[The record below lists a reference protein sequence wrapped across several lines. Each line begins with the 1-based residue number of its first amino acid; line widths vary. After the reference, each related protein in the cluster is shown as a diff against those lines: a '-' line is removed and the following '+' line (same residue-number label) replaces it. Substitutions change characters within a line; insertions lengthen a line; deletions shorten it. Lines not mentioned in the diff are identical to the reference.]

1 VPHQQHINFVFLKDV
16 PSRLYGQMLVEALAN
31 SGIRAII
38 KSDDIGVVLGSHGTS
53 SPVRVEVWVD
63 RSCLDA
69 AKDIGHQIL
78 DGF

>member
-1 VPHQQHINFVFLKDV
+1 MDRKEHVNFVFLKDV
-16 PSRLYGQMLVEALAN
+16 PSRLYGQMLVEALGN

-63 RSCLDA
+63 RSCLQE
-69 AKDIGHQIL
+69 AKEIAQQIL

>member
-1 VPHQQHINFVFLKDV
+1 MPQQEHINFVFLKDV

-38 KSDDIGVVLGSHGTS
+38 KSDDIGIVLGSHGTS

-63 RSCLDA
+63 RSCLQS
-69 AKDIGHQIL
+69 AKEIAHQIL